1 MPGNVFLAPST
12 GDYVA
17 RKSRK
22 TVRIELTES
31 QKKLIREQTGED
43 LETVELA
50 VEELEKRITPQSIG
64 TFF

>member
-1 MPGNVFLAPST
+1 M
-12 GDYVA
+12 A

-31 QKKLIREQTGED
+31 QKKQIRDETGEE
-43 LETVELA
+43 LETVELT
-50 VEELEKRITPQSIG
+50 VEELEKRIAPQSIG

>member
-1 MPGNVFLAPST
+1 M
-12 GDYVA
+12 A

-22 TVRIELTES
+22 SVRIELTES

-43 LETVELA
+43 LDTVELTL
-50 VEELEKRITPQSIG
+50 EELEKRITPQSIG